1 MGSVNV
7 SAADSSSSGAAPRV
21 SIVVPTYNRSKR
33 LRRALASV
41 ASQTFADFEC
51 IVVDDASTEDIT
63 PIVAEFDDRFRLVRR
78 DINGGCSAARLYGF
92 GFARGEYA
100 MTLDSDNE
108 LLPWALSRAV
118 LLLDLPANLEVG
130 GVTGQYIF
138 PDGLRNR
145 VRNQQHL
152 VTPAEYMSTRP
163 RVTHDAVGVVRKP
176 IVGGW
181 LSRRCDYYNLDF
193 QMWFSFQLKNAQLY
207 VDEPWGR
214 YHIDANDRITD
225 NVDPRKYQDPVKFV
239 EQYRPELGARECL
252 PLDRF
257 LGRAWTT
264 LWRAGKIA
272 EARHVRSWID
282 ERHIGVAGA
291 VVERGIEKM
300 KCYVRRGRS
309 TSPQWL

>member
-1 MGSVNV
+1 MSH
-7 SAADSSSSGAAPRV
+7 ADPSRSRAEPRV
-21 SIVVPTYNRSKR
+21 SVVVPTYNRSER
-33 LRRALASV
+33 LRGALASV
-41 ASQTFADFEC
+41 ASQTFADLEC
-51 IVVDDASTEDIT
+51 IVVDDASTEDIR

-78 DINGGCSAARLYGF
+78 EINGGCSAARLYGF
-92 GFARGEYA
+92 RFAQGEYA

-108 LLPWALSRAV
+108 LLPWALGRAV
-118 LLLDLPANLEVG
+118 LLLDLPSNSEIG

-152 VTPAEYMSTRP
+152 ITPAEYVSTRP
-163 RVTHDAVGVVRKP
+163 IVTHDAVGVVRKP
-176 IVGGW
+176 IVARW

-193 QMWFSFQLKNAQLY
+193 QMWFSFQLENPQLY

-214 YHIDANDRITD
+214 YHIDATDRITD

-239 EQYRPELGARECL
+239 DQYRPELGTRECL
-252 PLDRF
+252 PLDNF
-257 LGRAWTT
+257 LRRTWTT
-264 LWRAGKIA
+264 LWRARKMT

-282 ERHIGVAGA
+282 ERNVRVMGA
-291 VVERGIEKM
+291 LVERGTDKM
-300 KCYVRRGRS
+300 KGYVRRGRS